1 MQYPFFQQPFL
12 RSASSN
18 PKQKT
23 TVKSSLAEQGYI
35 IKDFKMIVKSN
46 VLLATNPFFDA
57 YIQSDFL
64 GKLIFI
70 LLVALSIISWV
81 ILIHKVWTT
90 YLAKKNS
97 AHFYESF
104 QLQKSNPLSL
114 DTEMAAKNR
123 SLNPFFDVYMVLRKH
138 TVDILNKNRRF
149 GRDDK
154 GQEPPTSFLSPS
166 DVEFV
171 DSHLQS
177 AVATQTKNL
186 EKNLFILSTIVSLAP
201 FLGLLGTVWGI
212 LTTFSELQAQTSGS
226 THQMVLG
233 GLSLALATTVLGLL
247 DAIPAL
253 IGYNYLKNSIRDFE
267 TDMGSFST
275 EILASVEMQYRKVDL
290 R

>member
-1 MQYPFFQQPFL
+1 
-12 RSASSN
+12 
-18 PKQKT
+18 
-23 TVKSSLAEQGYI
+23 
-35 IKDFKMIVKSN
+35 MIVKSN

-81 ILIHKVWTT
+81 ILIHKVWMT

-104 QLQKSNPLSL
+104 QLQKSNPLGI
-114 DTEMAAKNR
+114 DTEIAAKNR
-123 SLNPFFDVYMVLRKH
+123 ILNPFLDVYLVLRKH

-154 GQEPPTSFLSPS
+154 GQEPTTSFLSPS
-166 DVEFV
+166 DVDFV

-212 LTTFSELQAQTSGS
+212 LTTFSELQSQTAGGS

-253 IGYNYLKNSIRDFE
+253 IGYNYLKNTIRDFE